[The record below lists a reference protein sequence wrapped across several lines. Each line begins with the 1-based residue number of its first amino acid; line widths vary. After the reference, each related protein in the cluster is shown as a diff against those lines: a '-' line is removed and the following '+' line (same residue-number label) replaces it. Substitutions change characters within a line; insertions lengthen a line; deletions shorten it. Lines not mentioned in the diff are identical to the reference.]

1 MELYCLQCATAG
13 IHLNDNPV
21 PLRYPP
27 PMPPTALVQ
36 ARIDPDTRDRAA
48 AALQRA
54 GLTLSDAVRILLT
67 RVANDGALPP
77 GLVTDPATHDAWFR
91 AQVQK
96 ALANPAPP
104 LPEDEVAAHFARRRA
119 TLRRKKP

>member
-1 MELYCLQCATAG
+1 
-13 IHLNDNPV
+13 
-21 PLRYPP
+21 
-27 PMPPTALVQ
+27 MPPTALVQ

-77 GLVTDPATHDAWFR
+77 GLVTDQATHDAWFR
-91 AQVQK
+91 AQVHK

-104 LPEDEVAAHFARRRA
+104 LADEEVAAHFARRRTA
-119 TLRRKKP
+119 LRRPKP